1 MQWICF
7 IVSCDKFVYIE
18 VIEERSK
25 TKLQHGAERD
35 ELVRLIT
42 ASVYDIA
49 DDNGYAFLADV
60 GNSIMRKQPDF
71 DPRNYGYYKLTPLV
85 KDLEEFEI
93 DERKVDDSI
102 KHVYIRKRK

>member
-1 MQWICF
+1 ML
-7 IVSCDKFVYIE
+7 D
-18 VIEERSK
+18 ERAK
-25 TKLQHGAERD
+25 TELRGGKDRE

-42 ASVYDIA
+42 ASIYDIA

-93 DERKVDDSI
+93 DERKVDDSV
-102 KHVYIRKRK
+102 KHVYIRKRRNKK